1 MAANVAVIVE
11 GIHWIG
17 SLLQSLR
24 AVHFFATLV
33 RHKAGTG
40 TFHASVSTIVEVAQT
55 EMKLGNIKVMNS
67 YNILF
72 PFSLSY
78 MGYEILVLFTLRPPY
93 ILS

>member
-55 EMKLGNIKVMNS
+55 EMKVI
-67 YNILF
+67 YTWEE
-72 PFSLSY
+72 FSKQGIIFL
-78 MGYEILVLFTLRPPY
+78 
-93 ILS
+93 